1 MTIKVGAVLF
11 VILVA
16 SAVSF
21 AADQETLDQL
31 IARANAA
38 QPGQQ
43 PDLFLEIADRE
54 VKLAIESYKANKP
67 EDGSAAVQQ
76 VVIYADKAHSLV
88 LQSGKKLP
96 RTEIKIRRMS
106 RSLRDLKQNV
116 EADDQPGVQ
125 AAIDKLETFR
135 SELLKGMFG
144 AKKPTDHSP
153 AEQQPP
159 QEKPQEKQ

>member
-11 VILVA
+11 FILAA
-16 SAVSF
+16 SVVFF

-67 EDGSAAVQQ
+67 EDGSAAVEK
-76 VVIYADKAHSLV
+76 VVSYADKAHALV

-96 RTEIKIRRMS
+96 HTEIKIRRMS

-116 EADDQPGVQ
+116 EAEDQPVVQ
-125 AAIDKLETFR
+125 AGIDKLESFR
-135 SELLKGMFG
+135 SELLKAMFG
-144 AKKPTDHSP
+144 AKKSTEKPP
-153 AEQQPP
+153 A
-159 QEKPQEKQ
+159 EKPQEKQ

>member
-11 VILVA
+11 FILAA

-31 IARANAA
+31 IARANSA

-43 PDLFLEIADRE
+43 PDLFLEVADRE

-76 VVIYADKAHSLV
+76 VVSYADKAHSLV

-96 RTEIKIRRMS
+96 HTEIKIRRMS
-106 RSLRDLKQNV
+106 RNFRDLKQNV
-116 EADDQPGVQ
+116 EADDQPIVQ
-125 AAIDKLETFR
+125 AAIDKLESFR
-135 SELLKGMFG
+135 SELLKAMFG
-144 AKKPTDHSP
+144 AKKPTEHPP
-153 AEQQPP
+153 A
-159 QEKPQEKQ
+159 EKPQEKQ